1 MAVSALSNP
10 KLALLIGIEYL
21 GTPNELLGCQRDV
34 DNMYNLLTGTLGFA
48 PGNITILT
56 ESSGRPPTQAA
67 ILSALGELVTRSRT
81 MNATQSVIYYSG
93 HGSQLPDQVQNGS
106 DERDGMDEV
115 LVPLDYKN
123 GNIRDDVLLGYLNQF
138 PFHCVCLGIW
148 DSCNSGTVA
157 DLPYR
162 FRYDPQ
168 TDTCIPVKNN
178 QMKMVNNV
186 VSISGSRD
194 DQTSSVVY
202 TGGEWNSA
210 LTTAVIHILGS
221 TREQITFH
229 QLQKRLTDYMIA
241 QQLHQ
246 RPVVCCSWQAQ
257 PGALILTERPFIRK
271 DTINKETE
279 LAQAYEWAFIF

>member
-1 MAVSALSNP
+1 MALSARSNT

-21 GTPNELLGCQRDV
+21 RTPNELLGCQRDV
-34 DNMYNLLTGTLGFA
+34 DNIYSLLTGTLGFA
-48 PGNITILT
+48 PGNIMILT
-56 ESSGRPPTQAA
+56 ENSGRLPTQAN
-67 ILSALGELVTRSRT
+67 ILFALGELVTRSRAT
-81 MNATQSVIYYSG
+81 NATQSVIYYSG
-93 HGSQLPDQVQNGS
+93 HGSQMPDQVQNGS

-157 DLPYR
+157 DLPYK

-168 TDTCIPVKNN
+168 TDTCKQFSNN
-178 QMKMVNNV
+178 QIEMVNNV

-210 LTTAVIHILGS
+210 LTTAVIQILGS
-221 TREQITFH
+221 TLEHITFH
-229 QLQKRLTDYMIA
+229 QLQKRLTDYMIS
-241 QQLHQ
+241 QKLHQ
-246 RPVVCCSWQAQ
+246 RPTVCCSWQAQ
-257 PGALILTERPFIRK
+257 PGTLILTERPYIQK
-271 DTINKETE
+271 YSID
-279 LAQAYEWAFIF
+279 YM

>member
-1 MAVSALSNP
+1 MALSARSNT

-21 GTPNELLGCQRDV
+21 RTPNELLGCQRDV
-34 DNMYNLLTGTLGFA
+34 DNIYSLLTGTLGFA
-48 PGNITILT
+48 PGNIMILT
-56 ESSGRPPTQAA
+56 ENSGRLPTQAN
-67 ILSALGELVTRSRT
+67 ILFALGELVTRSRAT
-81 MNATQSVIYYSG
+81 NATQSVIYYSG
-93 HGSQLPDQVQNGS
+93 HGSQMPDQVQNGS

-157 DLPYR
+157 DLPYK

-168 TDTCIPVKNN
+168 TDTCKQFSNN
-178 QMKMVNNV
+178 QIEMVNNV

-210 LTTAVIHILGS
+210 LTTAVIQILGS
-221 TREQITFH
+221 TLEHITFH

-241 QQLHQ
+241 QKLHQ
-246 RPVVCCSWQAQ
+246 RPTVCCSWQAQ
-257 PGALILTERPFIRK
+257 PGTLILTERPYIQK
-271 DTINKETE
+271 YSIDKEKE

>member
-1 MAVSALSNP
+1 MALSARSNT

-21 GTPNELLGCQRDV
+21 RTPNELLGCQRDV
-34 DNMYNLLTGTLGFA
+34 DNIYSLLTGTLGFA
-48 PGNITILT
+48 PGNIMILT
-56 ESSGRPPTQAA
+56 ENSGRLPTQAN
-67 ILSALGELVTRSRT
+67 ILFALGELVTRSRAT
-81 MNATQSVIYYSG
+81 NATQSVIYYSG
-93 HGSQLPDQVQNGS
+93 HGSQMPDQVQNGS

-157 DLPYR
+157 DLPYK

-168 TDTCIPVKNN
+168 TDTCKQFSNN
-178 QMKMVNNV
+178 QIEMVNNV

-210 LTTAVIHILGS
+210 LTTAVIQILGS
-221 TREQITFH
+221 TLEHITFH
-229 QLQKRLTDYMIA
+229 QLQKRLTDYMIS
-241 QQLHQ
+241 QKLHQ
-246 RPVVCCSWQAQ
+246 RPTVCCSWQAQ
-257 PGALILTERPFIRK
+257 PGTLILTERPYIQK
-271 DTINKETE
+271 YSIDKEKE